1 MKTQEKGIVASTYS
15 VGVLYHIF
23 VFGFSQDLQLKTW
36 HCSSTFLFCLKM
48 VLLGDWGEKFKY
60 QLYGQ
65 ND

>member
-1 MKTQEKGIVASTYS
+1 MQVVSVVAFTHS

-23 VFGFSQDLQLKTW
+23 MHWVFLGPSVKDVALQF
-36 HCSSTFLFCLKM
+36 HVSFLFKN